1 MAKQKTAATNTKL
14 IDRVT
19 AIVAVVGPLLT
30 APQVYAIYAERDATM
45 VSMSTWIGF
54 NIASIIWTW
63 YGYVH
68 RDWLI
73 VTYQGIF
80 VVLQTALIIGGM
92 MYNAHW

>member
-1 MAKQKTAATNTKL
+1 MAHQKPSVPNTKI
-14 IDRVT
+14 IDRLT
-19 AIVAVVGPLLT
+19 AVIAVAGPLLT
-30 APQVYAIYAERDATM
+30 APQVYAIYAERDASM

-68 RDWLI
+68 KDWLI

-80 VVLQTALIIGGM
+80 VVLQTALIIGGLL
-92 MYNAHW
+92 YDAHW